1 MSLAAALAIL
11 FLALA
16 LPSHPAGLT
25 PAGVF
30 GHLPAEL
37 PLLVL
42 ALAALPWRGLRLAV
56 TVALWLLV
64 GAKLADIAGQ
74 AAFLRPFDPILDR
87 HLLGAGWTL
96 LTGAIGLPRAIA
108 ALALAALALALLA
121 AALWWATGRVAATG
135 RGRRRRV
142 AAAGLLVGTG
152 LALAG
157 LLPGT
162 PATTRL
168 ALAHAQSLRAAR
180 ADLAAFHTEAERD
193 PWTGARLAG
202 LQGRD
207 VAVIFV
213 ESYGRTA
220 LEAPDHAPVVRPVLT
235 EAETALA
242 ARGLALRSGWLTS
255 PIAGGQSWLAHATLL
270 SGLRIDSE
278 ARYRALIASPR
289 RTLPSLAADAGWD
302 TAAVVPAITRAW
314 PEARYFGYGTVLDAH
329 TLGYR
334 GLPFGWVTMP
344 DQYTLAA
351 LERLLAARDKPVFAM
366 VALISSHAPWTPLP
380 RLLPWDAIGNGQV
393 YDAIETAG
401 EDPDSLWRNP
411 DRVRQQFATALAYS
425 LAATLDALGRNGAP
439 ALAVVLGD
447 HQPAPF
453 VAEGIGG
460 RDVPV
465 HVIGAPGLIDRLA
478 DWGWTPGLLPDP
490 ALPAWPMEDFRD
502 RFLAAFAE
510 PVPPQA
516 ALPAASPH

>member
-11 FLALA
+11 ALVLV
-16 LPSHPAGLT
+16 LPSHPADLT
-25 PAGVF
+25 PAGMF
-30 GHLPAEL
+30 GQLPAEL
-37 PLLVL
+37 PLLVP
-42 ALAALPWRGLRLAV
+42 ALAALPARGLRLAV
-56 TVALWLLV
+56 TGMLWLMVVL
-64 GAKLADIAGQ
+64 KLADIAGQ

-87 HLLGAGWTL
+87 NLIGAGWTL
-96 LTGAIGLPRAIA
+96 LAGAIGLPRATAVLAAAVA
-108 ALALAALALALLA
+108 ALFLLA
-121 AALWWATGRVAATG
+121 AALWWATGRITAAG
-135 RGRRRRV
+135 RGRRGL
-142 AAAGLLVGTG
+142 AAAGLVAGTG
-152 LALAG
+152 LAFAG

-168 ALAHAQSLRAAR
+168 AVAHARSLQAAR
-180 ADLAAFHTEAERD
+180 ADLAAFRREAARD

-207 VAVIFV
+207 AALIFV

-220 LEAPDHAPVVRPVLT
+220 LEAPDAAPVVRPVLAKA
-235 EAETALA
+235 EAALA

-289 RTLPSLAADAGWD
+289 RTLPALAAEAGWD

-314 PEARYFGYGTVLDAH
+314 PEARYFGYGTVLDAG

-351 LERLLAARDKPVFAM
+351 LERLLAARERPVFATA
-366 VALISSHAPWTPLP
+366 ALISSHAPWTPLP
-380 RLLPWDAIGNGQV
+380 RLLPWEAIGDGAV
-393 YDAIETAG
+393 YDAAETAG
-401 EDPDSLWRNP
+401 EDPDSLWRDP
-411 DRVRQQFATALAYS
+411 ARVRQNYAAALAYS
-425 LAATLDALGRNGAP
+425 LAASLEALGRDGAP

-453 VAEGIGG
+453 VAAGVGG

-465 HVIGAPGLIDRLA
+465 HVIGAPALVDRLA

-490 ALPAWPMEDFRD
+490 ALPAWPMAAFRD

-510 PVPPQA
+510 PAPLPG
-516 ALPAASPH
+516 ALPPASPH

>member
-1 MSLAAALAIL
+1 MSLAAALGLL
-11 FLALA
+11 FLTLA
-16 LPSHPAGLT
+16 LPSHPADLTLAGL
-25 PAGVF
+25 F

-37 PLLVL
+37 PLLVF

-56 TVALWLLV
+56 TAVLWLLV
-64 GAKLADIAGQ
+64 ATKLADIAGQ

-96 LTGAIGLPRAIA
+96 LSGAIGLPRVVV
-108 ALALAALALALLA
+108 ALAAAALTLSLLA
-121 AALWWATGRVAATG
+121 GALWWATGRIADAG
-135 RGRRRRV
+135 RGWRG
-142 AAAGLLVGTG
+142 AAAAALLAGTA

-157 LLPGT
+157 LLPGA

-168 ALAHAQSLRAAR
+168 ALAHAHSLQAAR
-180 ADLAAFHTEAERD
+180 ADLAAFRTEAARD
-193 PWTGARLAG
+193 PKAGARLAG
-202 LQGRD
+202 LAGRD

-220 LEAPDHAPVVRPVLT
+220 LEAPDHAPVVRPALST
-235 EAETALA
+235 AEAALA
-242 ARGLALRSGWLTS
+242 ARGLAMRSGWLTS

-289 RTLPSLAADAGWD
+289 RTLPALAADAGWD

-314 PEARYFGYGTVLDAH
+314 PEARYFGYGTVLDADH
-329 TLGYR
+329 LGYR

-351 LERLLAARDKPVFAM
+351 LERLLAARDRPVFAM

-380 RLLPWDAIGNGQV
+380 RLLPWDAIGDGHV
-393 YDAIETAG
+393 YDAAATAG
-401 EDPDSLWRNP
+401 ESPDSLWRDP
-411 DRVRQQFATALAYS
+411 ARVRRQFAMALAYS
-425 LAATLDALGRNGAP
+425 LAATLDALGRDGAP

-453 VAEGIGG
+453 VAEGAGG

-465 HVIGAPGLIDRLA
+465 HVIGTPALVGRLA

-490 ALPAWPMEDFRD
+490 ALPAWPMEAFRD

-510 PVPPQA
+510 PA
-516 ALPAASPH
+516 HLSGALPPASPE

>member
-1 MSLAAALAIL
+1 MTLAAALGLL
-11 FLALA
+11 FLVLA
-16 LPSHPAGLT
+16 LPSHPADLT
-25 PAGVF
+25 PAGML
-30 GHLPAEL
+30 GQLPAEL

-42 ALAALPWRGLRLAV
+42 ALVALPARGLRLAV
-56 TVALWLLV
+56 AAVLWLMV
-64 GAKLADIAGQ
+64 VVKLADLAGQ

-87 HLLGAGWTL
+87 HLIGAGWTL
-96 LTGAIGLPRAIA
+96 FAGAIGLPRAVA
-108 ALALAALALALLA
+108 ALALAGAVLALLA
-121 AALWWATGRVAATG
+121 VALCWAAGRIAAA
-135 RGRRRRV
+135 GRRWRGP
-142 AAAGLLVGTG
+142 AAAGLAAGTG

-157 LLPGT
+157 LLPGDS
-162 PATTRL
+162 ATTRL
-168 ALAHAQSLRAAR
+168 AIAHAQGLQAAR
-180 ADLAAFHTEAERD
+180 ADLATFRAEAAAD

-220 LEAPDHAPVVRPVLT
+220 LEAPGHSPVVRPVLT
-235 EAETALA
+235 AAEAALA
-242 ARGLALRSGWLTS
+242 RRGLALRSGWLTA

-289 RTLPSLAADAGWD
+289 RTLPALAAAQGWD

-314 PEARYFGYGTVLDAH
+314 PEARYFGYATVLDAH

-351 LERLLAARDKPVFAM
+351 LERLLAARARPVFAM

-380 RLLPWDAIGNGQV
+380 RLLPWEAIGDGAV
-393 YDAIETAG
+393 YGATENAG
-401 EDPDSLWRNP
+401 EDPDSLWRDP
-411 DRVRQQFATALAYS
+411 ARVRQHYAAALAYS
-425 LAATLDALGRNGAP
+425 LAATLEALGRGGAP

-453 VAEGIGG
+453 VAGGVGG

-465 HVIGAPGLIDRLA
+465 HVIGPPALVDRLA

-490 ALPAWPMEDFRD
+490 ALPAWPMEAFRD
-502 RFLAAFAE
+502 RFLTAFAE
-510 PVPPQA
+510 PAPRPG
-516 ALPAASPH
+516 ALPAALPH